1 MPYTFDS
8 DRMLDETGWKILT
21 ELQNNARIS
30 LAELG
35 RKVGLTPPA
44 VADRVRKFEEAG
56 IITGYHAKVSLEK
69 IGYPIL
75 AYIRYT
81 NTSQSYPDAD
91 VFIRSICE
99 VLECYRVTGTDSY
112 IIKIAATSMA
122 HLAQIIN
129 QLSPFGSVVT
139 SLALSAVREHQ
150 TVAAP
155 PENN

>member
-8 DRMLDETGWKILT
+8 DRMLDDTGWKILA
-21 ELQNNARIS
+21 ELQNNARVS

-35 RKVGLTPPA
+35 RKVGLTSPA
-44 VADRVRKFEEAG
+44 VADRVRRLEEAG
-56 IITGYHAKVSLEK
+56 IIIGYHAELSLEK
-69 IGYPIL
+69 IGLPIL

-91 VFIRSICE
+91 VFIRSFRE

-112 IIKIAATSMA
+112 IIKIAAASMA

-129 QLSPFGSVVT
+129 RLSPFGSVVT

-150 TVAAP
+150 TITAP
-155 PENN
+155 PEDG